1 MGNRSVSA
9 ATEGVEFVT
18 GEELGRGAYGRVFK
32 AKYRG
37 SVCAAKEVHS
47 ILIQLTQMAPEERK
61 RLQDS
66 FQRECDYCSNL
77 NHPNIVHFIG
87 IYHPPQQLFPVMIME
102 LMDESLTTYAEKPNI
117 NFDTRTSIL
126 RDVAK
131 GLNYLHSRNPPVIH
145 RDLSPNNILLKHL
158 PLLPVAKIAD
168 LGVAKILN
176 FDSKISK
183 SYQTK
188 VPGTLD
194 FMPPEALE
202 DKPQYD
208 TSLDV
213 FSYGGIILHTVN
225 GKWPT
230 PTPLAKFDPVT
241 RQVRGFSEVE
251 RRQEHLDKMRG
262 EAEVLRPLVKACLDN
277 DPIKRPSMLD
287 MCKKIPLKVCVCVC
301 AGTGWG
307 GQVLNY

>member
-158 PLLPVAKIAD
+158 PLLPT
-168 LGVAKILN
+168 
-176 FDSKISK
+176 SK
-183 SYQTK
+183 
-188 VPGTLD
+188 
-194 FMPPEALE
+194 
-202 DKPQYD
+202 
-208 TSLDV
+208 
-213 FSYGGIILHTVN
+213 N
-225 GKWPT
+225 
-230 PTPLAKFDPVT
+230 
-241 RQVRGFSEVE
+241 
-251 RRQEHLDKMRG
+251 
-262 EAEVLRPLVKACLDN
+262 C
-277 DPIKRPSMLD
+277 
-287 MCKKIPLKVCVCVC
+287 
-301 AGTGWG
+301 
-307 GQVLNY
+307 